1 MISLYPVRTAQ
12 SFYRAFLKD
21 AVRLLRAVPR
31 GLKLRWWSV
40 LAVQLGTGF
49 LETLSLVCISVF
61 ALSIATPE
69 AVPDNFLLKPLLW
82 LFPSLKSEIL
92 GSPRRI
98 VALASLMMVV
108 SIAMKC
114 TAAVIASRA
123 CSAFAERAVMYISTE
138 TIRRYMARDYLW
150 HMTPDSQEAVLKVIN
165 RHVLADY
172 TSSLLLFYSN
182 ALICLTLFVSLSCLE
197 PKLTFTAFAVFGTAA
212 LLLYAFFRKR
222 LDREGANVLK
232 AVTDENRI
240 LMAASRGIREIII
253 HRAQALAVQNFA
265 QTLARGLKPR
275 VVISYLGLMPQQILE
290 TLGFATMG
298 AMVVGMLAMNLPME
312 EIVQTASLLMLTAWR
327 ILPAVNRCLVYS
339 VRLRSNRPTAIA
351 YFELWDRF
359 QEEGG
364 PPPPEPDPDFRFDG
378 ELSLRAAS
386 FRYPG
391 AASDA
396 LRDVSLTIPK
406 GARVGLVGPSGSGK
420 STLALILSGLAPPSG
435 GEFLVDGKPL
445 SPARREAYFKIL
457 GYVPQNPLVMDG
469 TLAENVAFAD
479 WGGARDEAR
488 VRRALARAAAD
499 FAETDPRGLDMPL
512 SSSSQS
518 LSGGQIQRVAIAR
531 ALYSDP
537 QVLLFDEATS
547 ALDQASENLIRRTLH
562 EAGEGVTTVVIAHRL
577 TTVEL
582 CDVLYWLEGGR
593 IAKSGPPSEIIPL
606 YLRDAERKEAERARE
621 GALAPDAPEG
631 GDAGNGIPDQ
641 EARAERAAAETVES
655 LAAREARTTLKG
667 LNGLEGQ
674 PGPDGPDGPQG
685 AGPGT

>member
-1 MISLYPVRTAQ
+1 MNALTPVRTAQ

-21 AVRLLRAVPR
+21 AVRLLRALPG

-40 LAVQLGTGF
+40 LAIQLGTGF

-61 ALSIATPE
+61 AMSIATPE
-69 AVPDNFLLKPLLW
+69 AVPDNFLLRPLVW
-82 LFPSLKSEIL
+82 AFPSLKAEIL

-98 VALASLMMVV
+98 VALASLMMVT

-114 TAAVIASRA
+114 AAAVLASRA
-123 CSAFAERAVMYISTE
+123 CSAFAERSVMYISTE

-150 HMTPDSQEAVLKVIN
+150 HMTPESQEAVLKVIN

-212 LLLYAFFRKR
+212 LLLYAFFRRR

-253 HRAQALAVQNFA
+253 HRAQALAVRNFA

-298 AMVVGMLAMNLPME
+298 AMVVGMLAMSLPME

-339 VRLRSNRPTAIA
+339 VRIRGNRPTAIA
-351 YFELWDRF
+351 YFDLWDRF

-364 PPPPEPDPDFRFDG
+364 QPPPDPDPDFRFAG
-378 ELSLRAAS
+378 ELRLRDAS

-391 AASDA
+391 AARDA
-396 LRDVSLTIPK
+396 LSDVSLAIPK
-406 GARVGLVGPSGSGK
+406 GARVGLVGASGSGK
-420 STLALILSGLAPPSG
+420 STLALLLSGLTPPTE

-445 SPARREAYFKIL
+445 TPAGRESYFRIL

-479 WGGARDEAR
+479 WGGTPDEGR

-531 ALYSDP
+531 ALYSEP
-537 QVLLFDEATS
+537 QVILFDEATS
-547 ALDQASENLIRRTLH
+547 ALDQASENIIRRTLA
-562 EAGEGVTTVVIAHRL
+562 EAGEDVTTVVIAHRL
-577 TTVEL
+577 STVEL
-582 CDVLYWLEGGR
+582 CDVLYWMEAGR
-593 IAKSGPPSEIIPL
+593 IVGAGPPSEIIPL
-606 YLRDAERKEAERARE
+606 YIRDSELKEAERAAE
-621 GALAPDAPEG
+621 GRDGAEDGEAPEG
-631 GDAGNGIPDQ
+631 RTG
-641 EARAERAAAETVES
+641 
-655 LAAREARTTLKG
+655 RE
-667 LNGLEGQ
+667 
-674 PGPDGPDGPQG
+674 P
-685 AGPGT
+685 